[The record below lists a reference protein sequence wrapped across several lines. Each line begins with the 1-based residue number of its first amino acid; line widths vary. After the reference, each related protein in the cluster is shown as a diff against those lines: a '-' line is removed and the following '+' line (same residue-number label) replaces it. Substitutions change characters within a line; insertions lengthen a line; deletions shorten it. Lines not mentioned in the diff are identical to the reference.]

1 MKILLTALNSKYIHS
16 NLAIYSLK
24 AYADAVLGSDMGA
37 SECLHGS
44 GDRASELSAIEI
56 AEYTINQPLSR
67 IMADIYRKNP
77 KLLFLSCYIWNRS
90 EIMQLAEDLGKVM
103 PGTDIWLGGP
113 EVSYDA
119 EETLNELPLIKG
131 IIRGE
136 GEKPFTEI
144 VRVHFADNTTRT
156 RVDEE
161 LKNISDLTFREA
173 SGGIIC
179 TPQSRRMDFDSV
191 PFPYE
196 NFDEF
201 NNRIIY
207 YESSRGCP
215 FRCSYCLSSVDKSL
229 KFRSP
234 VLVKDELKR
243 FLDSNIPQV
252 KFIDRTFNCNHKHAG
267 EIWRFIRDNDN
278 GITNFHFEVAADLM
292 NDEELELL
300 GSMRAGQVQLE
311 IGVQSTN
318 IRTLTEINRPMDFDK
333 VCEIVT
339 KLKSGNNIHL
349 HLDLI
354 AGLPFEDMQSFRIS
368 FNDVFALRPHQLQLG
383 FLKVLKGSPMESG
396 SKKYGLRYTEA
407 APYEV
412 LQTRWISYGELTALK
427 SVEEMV
433 DIYYNSGQFMRTVEL
448 LLGEFDDAFGFF
460 EALALWHQKK
470 GLELINLSRNS
481 RYEMLLEFGSEYA
494 GTAKGTVAGCV
505 GSEELLQAL
514 VFDYYSRDNVKNRPK
529 FLGEETAE
537 KEYTK
542 EFYRREASEHKILRS
557 HECIAADVRLL
568 RRLTHIE
575 KLGDKYYLFDYTQ
588 RDPMTNNANVIE
600 L

>member
-144 VRVHFADNTTRT
+144 VRAYFADNTTRT

-161 LKNISDLTFREA
+161 LKSISDLTFREA

-179 TPQSRRMDFDSV
+179 TPQSRRIDFDSV

-234 VLVKDELKR
+234 ELVKDELKR

-318 IRTLTEINRPMDFDK
+318 IRTLTEINRPMDFGK

-354 AGLPFEDMQSFRIS
+354 AGLPFEDMQSFRKS
-368 FNDVFALRPHQLQLG
+368 FNDIFALRPHQLQLG

-396 SKKYGLRYTEA
+396 SEKYGLRYTEA

-514 VFDYYSRDNVKNRPK
+514 VFDYYSRDNVKNRPE

-575 KLGDKYYLFDYTQ
+575 KFGDKYYLFDYTQ

>member
-144 VRVHFADNTTRT
+144 VRAYFADNITQI

-161 LKNISDLTFREA
+161 LKSISDLTFREA

-179 TPQSRRMDFDSV
+179 TPQSRRIDFDSV

-234 VLVKDELKR
+234 ELVKDELKR

-318 IRTLTEINRPMDFDK
+318 IRTLTEINRPMDFGK

-354 AGLPFEDMQSFRIS
+354 AGLPFEDMQSFRKS
-368 FNDVFALRPHQLQLG
+368 FNDIFALRPHQLQLG

-396 SKKYGLRYTEA
+396 SEKYGLRYTEA

-514 VFDYYSRDNVKNRPK
+514 VFDYYSRDNVKNRPE

-557 HECIAADVRLL
+557 PECVAADVRLL

>member
-144 VRVHFADNTTRT
+144 VRAYFADNITQI

-161 LKNISDLTFREA
+161 LKSISDLTFREA

-179 TPQSRRMDFDSV
+179 TPQSRRIDFDSV

-234 VLVKDELKR
+234 ELVKDELKR
-243 FLDSNIPQV
+243 FLDSKIPQV

-318 IRTLTEINRPMDFDK
+318 IRTLTEINRPMDFGK

-354 AGLPFEDMQSFRIS
+354 AGLPFEDMQSFRLS

-396 SKKYGLRYTEA
+396 SEKYGLRYTEA

-514 VFDYYSRDNVKNRPK
+514 VFDYYSRDNVKNRPE

-557 HECIAADVRLL
+557 PECVAADVRLL

>member
-144 VRVHFADNTTRT
+144 VRAYFADNTTRT

-179 TPQSRRMDFDSV
+179 TPQSRRIDFDSV

-234 VLVKDELKR
+234 ELVKDELKR

-318 IRTLTEINRPMDFDK
+318 IRTLTEINRPMDFGK

-354 AGLPFEDMQSFRIS
+354 AGLPFEDMQSFRKS
-368 FNDVFALRPHQLQLG
+368 FNDIFALRPHQLQLG

-396 SKKYGLRYTEA
+396 SEKYGLRYTEA

-514 VFDYYSRDNVKNRPK
+514 VFDYYSRDNVKNRPE

-557 HECIAADVRLL
+557 PECVAADVRLL

>member
-144 VRVHFADNTTRT
+144 VRAYFADNTTRT

-234 VLVKDELKR
+234 ELVKDELKR
-243 FLDSNIPQV
+243 FLDSKIPQV

-318 IRTLTEINRPMDFDK
+318 IRTLTEINRPMDFGK

-354 AGLPFEDMQSFRIS
+354 AGLPFEDMQSFRLS

-396 SKKYGLRYTEA
+396 SEKYGLRYTEA

-514 VFDYYSRDNVKNRPK
+514 VFDYYSRDNVKNRPE

-557 HECIAADVRLL
+557 PECVAADVRLL

>member
-77 KLLFLSCYIWNRS
+77 KLLVLSCYIWNRS

-144 VRVHFADNTTRT
+144 VRAYFADNTTRT

-234 VLVKDELKR
+234 ELVKDELKR

-318 IRTLTEINRPMDFDK
+318 IRTLTEINRPMDFGK

-354 AGLPFEDMQSFRIS
+354 AGLPFEDMQSFRLS

-396 SKKYGLRYTEA
+396 SEKYGLRYTEA

-514 VFDYYSRDNVKNRPK
+514 VFDYYSRDNVKNRPE

-575 KLGDKYYLFDYTQ
+575 KFGDKYYLFDYTQ

>member
-144 VRVHFADNTTRT
+144 VRAYFADNTTRT

-234 VLVKDELKR
+234 ELVKDELKR

-318 IRTLTEINRPMDFDK
+318 IRTLTEINRPMDFGK

-354 AGLPFEDMQSFRIS
+354 AGLPFEDMQSFRLS

-396 SKKYGLRYTEA
+396 SEKYGLRYTEA

-514 VFDYYSRDNVKNRPK
+514 VFDYYSRDNVKNRPE

-557 HECIAADVRLL
+557 PECIAADVRLL

>member
-144 VRVHFADNTTRT
+144 VRAYFADNITQI

-161 LKNISDLTFREA
+161 LKSISDLTFREA

-179 TPQSRRMDFDSV
+179 TPQSRRIDFDSV

-234 VLVKDELKR
+234 ELVKDELKR

-318 IRTLTEINRPMDFDK
+318 IRTLTEINRPMDFGK

-354 AGLPFEDMQSFRIS
+354 AGLPFEDMQSFRKS
-368 FNDVFALRPHQLQLG
+368 FNDIFALRPHQLQLG

-396 SKKYGLRYTEA
+396 SEKYGLRYTEA

-514 VFDYYSRDNVKNRPK
+514 VFDYYSRDNVKNRPE

-557 HECIAADVRLL
+557 PECVAADVRLL
-568 RRLTHIE
+568 RILTHIE

>member
-144 VRVHFADNTTRT
+144 VRAYFADNTTRT

-234 VLVKDELKR
+234 ELVKDELKR
-243 FLDSNIPQV
+243 FLDSKIPQV

-318 IRTLTEINRPMDFDK
+318 IRTLTEINRPMDFGK

-354 AGLPFEDMQSFRIS
+354 AGLPFEDMQSFRLS

-396 SKKYGLRYTEA
+396 SEKYGLRYTEA

-433 DIYYNSGQFMRTVEL
+433 DIYYNSGQFMSTVEL

-514 VFDYYSRDNVKNRPK
+514 VFDYYSRDNVKNRPE

-575 KLGDKYYLFDYTQ
+575 KFGDKYYLFDYTQ

>member
-144 VRVHFADNTTRT
+144 VRAYFADNITQI

-161 LKNISDLTFREA
+161 LKSISDLTFREA

-179 TPQSRRMDFDSV
+179 TPQSRRIDFDSV

-234 VLVKDELKR
+234 ELVKDELKR

-318 IRTLTEINRPMDFDK
+318 IRTLTEINRPMDFGK

-339 KLKSGNNIHL
+339 KLKSGNNIHM

-354 AGLPFEDMQSFRIS
+354 AGLPFEDMQSFRKS
-368 FNDVFALRPHQLQLG
+368 FNDIFALRPHQLQLG

-396 SKKYGLRYTEA
+396 SEKYGLRYTEA

-470 GLELINLSRNS
+470 GLELINLYRNS

-514 VFDYYSRDNVKNRPK
+514 VFDYYSRDNVKNRPE

-557 HECIAADVRLL
+557 PECVAADVRLL

>member
-144 VRVHFADNTTRT
+144 VRAYFADNTTRT

-234 VLVKDELKR
+234 ELVKDELKR
-243 FLDSNIPQV
+243 FLDSKIPQV

-318 IRTLTEINRPMDFDK
+318 IRTLTEINRPMDFGK

-354 AGLPFEDMQSFRIS
+354 AGLPFEDMQSFRLS

-396 SKKYGLRYTEA
+396 SEKYGLRYTEA

-514 VFDYYSRDNVKNRPK
+514 VFDYYSRDNVKNRPE

-575 KLGDKYYLFDYTQ
+575 KFGDKYYLFDYTQ